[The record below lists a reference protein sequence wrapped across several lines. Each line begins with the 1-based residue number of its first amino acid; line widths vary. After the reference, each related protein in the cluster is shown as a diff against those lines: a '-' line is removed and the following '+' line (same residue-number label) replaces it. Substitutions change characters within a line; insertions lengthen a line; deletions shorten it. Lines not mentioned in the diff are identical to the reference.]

1 MSGINIDFVFGLS
14 VGAVTLGI
22 LWAMY
27 ETYPRA
33 EQAPTCRCQ
42 SPQPKKENVTVTVP
56 PTLVTMKPLQ
66 QVSLSSLS
74 RGLDQPSK
82 TASLS
87 IATPVAKST
96 PAPRRAIKRGRP
108 KTKNLGG
115 RSKAKK

>member
-1 MSGINIDFVFGLS
+1 MDFVFGLS

-22 LWAMY
+22 LWAVY
-27 ETYPRA
+27 ETYRA

-42 SPQPKKENVTVTVP
+42 SPQPKKENITVTVP

-66 QVSLSSLS
+66 QVSLSSVS

-96 PAPRRAIKRGRP
+96 PAARRAVKRGRP
-108 KTKNLGG
+108 KTKNVGG